1 MILQADALEMAGALG
16 EFDYVLT
23 DPPYSTGGETSIRA
37 KGGVAA
43 TREMI
48 DGMCQS
54 FIAGVL
60 RSIKLKPDGCMWV
73 MCDWRQVSFLSSVLR
88 GMGYDKQSCIV
99 WDKMTGGLSTR
110 YRCSHEMILWATAV
124 QFKVGN
130 MGRDLVSMK
139 RVSPSRK
146 KHPFDKPPEL
156 VESVC
161 KAFPPGRVI
170 DPFCGAGGLLVGAK
184 RLGWDVVGI
193 DIDTKSVQTARE
205 RLS

>member
-23 DPPYSTGGETSIRA
+23 DPPYSTGGETSIRS

-60 RSIKLKPDGCMWV
+60 RAIRLKPDGCMWI

-99 WDKMTGGLSTR
+99 WDKMSGGLSSR

-124 QFKVGN
+124 PFKVGN
-130 MGRDLVSMK
+130 MGRDLVPVK
-139 RVSPSRK
+139 RVPPKQKR
-146 KHPFDKPPEL
+146 HPFDKPPEL
-156 VESVC
+156 VEQMC
-161 KAFPPGRVI
+161 KAFPAGRVI

-184 RLGWDVVGI
+184 RLGWDAVGI
-193 DIDTKSVQTARE
+193 DIDTQSVQTARE